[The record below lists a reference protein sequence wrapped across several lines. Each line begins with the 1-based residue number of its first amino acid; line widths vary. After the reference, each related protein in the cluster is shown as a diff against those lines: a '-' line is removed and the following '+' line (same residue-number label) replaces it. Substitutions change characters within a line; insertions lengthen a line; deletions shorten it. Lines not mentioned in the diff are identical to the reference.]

1 MLDYKALYES
11 DGRFRRYVDA
21 TAESYGRSVEE
32 TLELRAVMNVG
43 DYYASTPVKEYETS
57 VEGAKDVVKTVTV
70 VGCGGC

>member
-1 MLDYKALYES
+1 MRDYKTLYR
-11 DGRFRRYVDA
+11 DDPRFHRYVDA

-43 DYYASTPVKEYETS
+43 DYYASTSVKEYETS